1 MLFLRRSRLRSRC
14 VLICRSAEVDIWKG
28 GVFGLRPFVYP
39 EGVFGVAFRVM
50 NAVGVLIAGDSV
62 VDDVMRA
69 EADRV
74 GGWIEADDGT
84 HVYDAR

>member
-1 MLFLRRSRLRSRC
+1 M
-14 VLICRSAEVDIWKG
+14 
-28 GVFGLRPFVYP
+28 
-39 EGVFGVAFRVM
+39 AFRVM
-50 NAVGVLIAGDSV
+50 NAFGVLIAGDSV

-74 GGWIEADDGT
+74 GGWVEADDGT